1 MLQRKSQASCA
12 ERGQL
17 DRPSNINIDNDMRSR
32 DHVYATL
39 KRRILL
45 NDLGPESPLTELGVA
60 EEFGCSQGTVREA
73 LYRLQEDG
81 LVLRSGHRGTTV
93 TPLDPETA
101 SEVLD
106 LRRRLETRAA
116 FKAILAVDDEAR
128 AGLDSLQHRME
139 QAARKGDEALIIEL
153 DTAFHLT
160 IFRLAGFRA
169 LDQILH
175 RAILHT
181 HRQKL
186 WEPRHQRSLIETA
199 ARHRPILTALDQGGP
214 ALAQALGHH
223 IDTIVDIRPER
234 LAS

>member
-1 MLQRKSQASCA
+1 M
-12 ERGQL
+12 
-17 DRPSNINIDNDMRSR
+17 RPR
-32 DHVYATL
+32 DHVYTTL

-45 NDLGPESPLTELGVA
+45 NELGPETVLAELAVA
-60 EEFGCSQGTVREA
+60 QAFGCSQGTVREA

-81 LVLRSGHRGTTV
+81 LVLRAGHRGTTV

-101 SEVLD
+101 TEIVD

-116 FKAILAVDDEAR
+116 LRAAGRADQATRAELAALITDMERAAR
-128 AGLDSLQHRME
+128 A
-139 QAARKGDEALIIEL
+139 GDEALLIER
-153 DTAFHLT
+153 DTAFHLA

-186 WEPRHQRSLIETA
+186 WEPRHQRPLAETA
-199 ARHRPILTALDQGGP
+199 ARHRPILAALDQGGP

-223 IDTIVDIRPER
+223 IDTIVNISPER